1 MHPNIAVDIITRLH
15 EIEKLVIEHSEPL
28 APAKPVDPAPS
39 VTAPGD
45 GYVNGH
51 SLYADEDGFVQ
62 ILAVN
67 VFLATLPAA
76 IRPKLP
82 TRFALESAYR
92 NSIFPSAIAREKC
105 HRNLSSRMW
114 SPMTVPPTFNLDAN
128 LYTVVER
135 NRPGKID
142 WNIPPEAQ
150 IIYDWSS
157 DLALQDGNRALSGNW
172 DGSTYNAEFFLSWV
186 QNRAADEIAAAKG

>member
-1 MHPNIAVDIITRLH
+1 MKPEVAAQIRSHLAHISALVDANVET
-15 EIEKLVIEHSEPL
+15 KPSDT
-28 APAKPVDPAPS
+28 APVVA
-39 VTAPGD
+39 APGD
-45 GYVNGH
+45 GYINGH

-105 HRNLSSRMW
+105 HRNLSARMR
-114 SPMTVPPTFNLDAN
+114 SPETLRPSFNLDAQI
-128 LYTVVER
+128 YTVTER
-135 NRPGKID
+135 KRPAQID

-150 IIYDWSS
+150 IVYQWQA
-157 DLALQDGNRALSGNW
+157 DLALQDGNRALAGNW
-172 DGSTYNAEFFLSWV
+172 NGDVYNADFFLLWV
-186 QNRAADEIAAAKG
+186 KDRAAAEMEAAGLKG